1 LPQVSPSHVLIVG
14 AGFSGLLTAV
24 HLLSGA
30 GDVRVT
36 LVERRGAFGLGTAYD
51 TGNPDHLLNVRLNN
65 MSAFAEDPGHLS
77 RWLAEQPSWQASSA
91 FITRGTFGRYLQGL
105 LGELQAHAAERLSL
119 VAGEVVDLEQ
129 EADGWRADLADG
141 TTIRA
146 DAVVLA
152 LGNQEPQTPGRLG
165 PGVVESGRYLPDP
178 WAADLAKLSEARSVL
193 LIGTGLTMIDVAVA
207 LRASGP
213 QILALSRRGF
223 LPRAHA
229 SSEAPA
235 ADVVF
240 EGSPSAVLRQ
250 VRAAAQDRDWR
261 TVFDALRT
269 QAQRLWADWDDVQR
283 RRFIRHLRPM
293 WDVHRHRLA
302 PTIAR
307 HVSHMIAS
315 GELTIAAGRIVDVTV
330 VEDGLA
336 VAWRPRGRD
345 AQRVDVFDRVINCT
359 GPAGAVSHSRTPL
372 IRSLLAR
379 GYVAPEALGL
389 GFEVEASGALVDAGG
404 RPQQTLF
411 GIGPLCRG
419 AFWEMTAV
427 PDLRGQAKAVADQIR
442 AGLEM
447 RG

>member
-24 HLLSGA
+24 HLLA
-30 GDVRVT
+30 GEGDLRVT

-65 MSAFAEDPGHLS
+65 MSAFPDDPGHLS

-105 LGELQAHAAERLSL
+105 LDELQDSRADRLTL
-119 VAGEVVDLEQ
+119 HRGEVVDLERDG
-129 EADGWRADLADG
+129 DGWRATLADG
-141 TTIRA
+141 ATIAA

-165 PGVVESGRYLPDP
+165 PGVLESGRYLPDP
-178 WAADLAKLSEARSVL
+178 WAVDMRTLTEARSVL

-207 LRASGP
+207 LRAAGP
-213 QILALSRRGF
+213 QVVALSRRGF

-235 ADVVF
+235 ADAWF
-240 EGSPSAVLRQ
+240 EGSPTAVLRQ

-269 QAQRLWADWDDVQR
+269 QAQRIWVAWNDVER

-302 PTIAR
+302 PSMAR
-307 HVSHMIAS
+307 HVSHMIAG
-315 GELTIAAGRIVDVTV
+315 GELTIAAGRIGEVTAA
-330 VEDGLA
+330 DHGLDIR
-336 VAWRPRGRD
+336 WRPRGRD
-345 AQRVDVFDRVINCT
+345 AERTDRFDLIINCT

-372 IRSLLAR
+372 IRQLLAR
-379 GYVAPEALGL
+379 GLVAPEALGL
-389 GFEVEASGALVDAGG
+389 GFDVEPSGALIDAEG
-404 RPQQTLF
+404 RAHDTLF

-419 AFWEMTAV
+419 AFWEMIAV
-427 PDLRGQAKAVADQIR
+427 PDLRVQAKAVAGRLR
-442 AGLEM
+442 ARL
-447 RG
+447 